1 MNHRENV
8 PTRETRESAH
18 CSFDPEGST
27 CTGGDWREGKPPY
40 PGTTR
45 AVTVIDSPAAQTKK
59 YPMGIWRNR
68 HTQ

>member
-8 PTRETRESAH
+8 STRETRESAH
-18 CSFDPEGST
+18 CSFASEEAT

-40 PGTTR
+40 PGTTY

-59 YPMGIWRNR
+59 YHMGIWRNR
-68 HTQ
+68 HT